1 MKQLI
6 VAWVLCVTVFN
17 TLAQQPKADT
27 LAITISQAKRLLVNQ
42 NLDLKESRYLVDV
55 TSSSISQAADTII
68 SFQEAKARLMKA
80 NLSLLASYYDINIA
94 KAIVIQAK
102 LWNNPYF
109 VFNGDLYSIET
120 NEYFHFRNQHLLQ
133 VEQTFSYAG
142 KHTNTVKLAR
152 VGVEM
157 AEKQMEDVLRSL
169 LFEMGNTYCDLAAL
183 QSKQILYQQ
192 VISNYDRLMAA
203 TRKQLEVGAIS
214 LTEAL
219 RLESEYVTVKT
230 DAIENYNEKEK
241 VIANLRILLRLPQDT
256 TFYVEQKV
264 PIVSQEFDVKLLAEQ
279 AVTLRPDLQVKK
291 FDKKYQ
297 ERNLKIQKSTGVPDL
312 KLAYQP
318 RDRGSNYVRPYQGFN
333 VEFSIPL
340 FDRNQGNIK
349 AAEFNVKKSSL
360 EFEQIEN
367 QVRNEVVASY
377 NRYRSSNSGLANYK
391 PEFLDRLGQLN
402 KSNNENFQKRNIGL
416 LQFIDQ
422 QRIFI
427 LTNIQM
433 IELKKQYLNNV
444 NELNFTVGTTL
455 IDSDN

>member
-1 MKQLI
+1 MKKLI
-6 VAWVLCVTVFN
+6 YFLSFTVLSVS
-17 TLAQQPKADT
+17 AISQPKDT
-27 LAITISQAKRLLVNQ
+27 VLTFTQ
-42 NLDLKESRYLVDV
+42 
-55 TSSSISQAADTII
+55 
-68 SFQEAKARLMKA
+68 AKARLMKA
-80 NLSLLASYYDINIA
+80 NLGLLASYYEINIA
-94 KAIVIQAK
+94 KAGVIQARV
-102 LWNNPYF
+102 WNNPYF
-109 VFNGDLYSIET
+109 IFNGDLYSNEE

-133 VEQTFSYAG
+133 IEQTFSYAG

-169 LFEMGNTYCDLAAL
+169 LYEMGNTYCDLAAL
-183 QSKQILYQQ
+183 QEKQILYQQ
-192 VISNYDRLMAA
+192 VILSYDKLMSA
-203 TRKQLEVGAIS
+203 TRKQLELGAIS

-230 DAIENYNEKEK
+230 DAITNYNEQEK
-241 VIANLRILLRLPQDT
+241 VISDLRILLRFPQDT
-256 TFYVEQKV
+256 TFIVEQKI
-264 PIVSQEFDVKLLAEQ
+264 PIIAQEFDANALAEQ
-279 AVTLRPDLQVKK
+279 AVTIRPDVQVKK

-297 ERNLKIQKSTGVPDL
+297 ERNLQLQKSSSVPDL

-333 VEFSIPL
+333 VEFNIPL
-340 FDRNQGNIK
+340 FDRNQGGIK
-349 AAEFNVKKSSL
+349 AAEFSVKKSIL

-391 PEFLDRLGQLN
+391 PEFLDQLRQLN
-402 KSNNENFQKRNIGL
+402 KSTNENFQKRNISL

-427 LTNIQM
+427 RTNLQL
-433 IELKKQYLNNV
+433 IELKQQFLNNV

-455 IDSDN
+455 IDN